1 MTKIVNDPISLLSDI
16 QSEGIKYSHLRQSKH
31 KKDFGQFFT
40 DAHIAEFMSNLFSV
54 DTTKELKVLD
64 CGAGNGMLSV
74 ALLNTLIERGA
85 TSIILDLFEIDEDVI
100 PMLQNNLQN
109 LANSHTNIS
118 ISFNIINENFI
129 LFDHTEKYDCVISN
143 PPYFKLNKHSV
154 EAMHM
159 DYVVHGQPNIYMLF
173 MAKSAELLKDNG
185 EMIFIT
191 PRSFTSGLYFK
202 RFRAYLL
209 ENVSIVNIHNFHS
222 RKKHFKNESILQET
236 IITKMVKAPCNTTTI
251 TTSEDSHF
259 TDLET
264 LEVSRKYLIDTNE
277 NIIRLPSSKEDLEIL
292 DIFFNMQNTFSSMGY
307 KISTGKVVIFRS
319 REFLSVIEVEG
330 FVPMLY
336 MNHFKDNTLYFPIE
350 SNKAQYIACNE
361 KSMKLLIPCDNYIVV
376 KRFSSKEQKKRIN
389 IGYIFKKDI
398 DCEYLG
404 LENHLNYVYK
414 AGGSFS
420 ISELKKLGEYLSSDM
435 VDRYFRIINGNTQV
449 NASEITSLPI
459 PKIF

>member
-1 MTKIVNDPISLLSDI
+1 MTKIVNDLIPLLANI
-16 QSEGIKYSHLRQSKH
+16 QSEGVEYSHLKQSQH
-31 KKDFGQFFT
+31 KKDYGQFFT
-40 DAHIAEFMSNLFSV
+40 DAHIAEFMSNLFSI

-74 ALLNTLIERGA
+74 ALLSTLIKKGA
-85 TSIILDLFEIDEDVI
+85 TSISLNLFEVDEEVI

-109 LANSHTNIS
+109 LVDLYKNIS

-143 PPYFKLNKHSV
+143 PPYYKLNKNSV
-154 EAMHM
+154 EAEHM

-185 EMIFIT
+185 EMVFIT

-209 ENVSIVNIHNFHS
+209 ENVSIANIHNFHS

-236 IITKMVKAPCNTTTI
+236 IITKMVKTPCDTTTI

-277 NIIRLPSSKEDLEIL
+277 NIIRLPSSKEDLELL
-292 DIFFNMQNTFSSMGY
+292 DTFFSMQDTFSSMGY

-319 REFLSVIEVEG
+319 REFLSMAEEKSS
-330 FVPMLY
+330 VPMLY
-336 MNHFKDNTLYFPIE
+336 MNHFKDGTLHFPIE
-350 SNKAQYIACNE
+350 FNKAQYIACNE
-361 KSMKLLIPCDNYIVV
+361 KSMRLLIPCDNYIVV

-414 AGGSFS
+414 ANGSFS
-420 ISELKKLGEYLSSDM
+420 ISELKKLGEYLSSEM
-435 VDRYFRIINGNTQV
+435 VDRYFRLVNGNTQV
-449 NASEITSLPI
+449 NASEIASLPI
-459 PKIF
+459 PKDF